1 MVFTKEW
8 QTWNVTDTDD
18 GTVGDSELTNDD
30 DVDMYDMPFFIFYF
44 AFGTSVC
51 LLFWQVYFKKC
62 RGTHGADA
70 EIPEPQASS
79 HGEEVVKKSVGER
92 RKELLAGFQEQKV
105 QRVSKLEIDKK
116 YS

>member
-1 MVFTKEW
+1 MITREL
-8 QTWNVTDTDD
+8 QSWNKPEDD
-18 GTVGDSELTNDD
+18 MVGDSEELAHGTTL
-30 DVDMYDMPFFIFYF
+30 DMPFFFFYSTFGAVLFLIF
-44 AFGTSVC
+44 
-51 LLFWQVYFKKC
+51 WHVYLKY
-62 RGTHGADA
+62 RNSHTVDA